1 MNQIML
7 TEHAGLL
14 GEVAV
19 YLAKKPM
26 LAVTA
31 IASRHHTLTRPL
43 SHPSQYSYF
52 RCHQQKHTDKS
63 FPQREK
69 DTKVFL
75 TTILTYPYVMYVE

>member
-19 YLAKKPM
+19 YLAKKPT

-52 RCHQQKHTDKS
+52 RCHQQKHRQK
-63 FPQREK
+63 FPTEGKRHK
-69 DTKVFL
+69 GLSYHNTH
-75 TTILTYPYVMYVE
+75 IPIRYVC